1 MMYQL
6 YERYQGKTK
15 WNSRGEFMNDR
26 KLMFNLFDKIWFTNN
41 NYFAEST
48 IERISIESDGVTYYT
63 NTRSFTND
71 DIGVTIFSSLE
82 NAKAK
87 KENAVSLDEKAAKAL
102 ECVENL
108 KAWIPT
114 AEDRVKDEDT
124 YRCIQEVKDIVNGD
138 VENYSFA
145 KKESK
150 IPRPD
155 EKATIVLHSIDKDEF
170 EIIDTTFHNEEQNQL
185 MEQVSAFQS
194 EGNEVPD
201 NIYRKLCAID
211 GLQKMVAEDLGN
223 YGEVAKYIH
232 QKLWKENGEEYYYTI
247 DVEVGYT
254 EDRDY
259 WTGEVDYDVDFDYHV
274 TEISKEYEEEKEEEE
289 KEEERGI

>member
-1 MMYQL
+1 MTENEAIKVLKKPTKHINTNILDGEESIYFTSDMVKAFEMAIQALKDIQKY
-6 YERYQGKTK
+6 KTL
-15 WNSRGEFMNDR
+15 G
-26 KLMFNLFDKIWFTNN
+26 
-41 NYFAEST
+41 
-48 IERISIESDGVTYYT
+48 
-63 NTRSFTND
+63 
-71 DIGVTIFSSLE
+71 E

-114 AEDRVKDEDT
+114 AEDRVRDEDT
-124 YRCIQEVKDIVNGD
+124 YRCIQEVKDIVNGN

-170 EIIDTTFHNEEQNQL
+170 EIIDITFHNEKQDQL
-185 MEQVSAFQS
+185 MERVSTFQS
-194 EGNEVPD
+194 KGNEVPD
-201 NIYRKLCAID
+201 NIYRELCAID
-211 GLQKMVAEDLGN
+211 GLQKMVTEDLGD

-232 QKLWKENGEEYYYTI
+232 RKLWEENGEEYYYTI

-274 TEISKEYEEEKEEEE
+274 TEISKEYEEEEELRET
-289 KEEERGI
+289 R